1 MEHRMTD
8 SRPFRFGVQISRS
21 RSASDWRWVAQR
33 AEELDFDVFL
43 MPDHFGPQ
51 FAIGPALATVAA
63 ATSTIRIGTLVLQN
77 DLRHPALMVKDFNTL
92 DVLSDGRV
100 ELGVGA
106 GGSFVPEYG
115 WTGIPFDPPG
125 PRVSRLEESV
135 RAIKGLSAEG
145 PFSFAGKHYTF
156 TDYDA
161 FPKPLQQPH
170 VPLLIAGGG
179 KRMLRLAA
187 READIV
193 GLLPSMKPV
202 GGEFE
207 DENDMD
213 AFAAKA
219 AFVRAEAGE
228 RADQLEFNILVQ
240 QFQVTDGSDAALEQ
254 LRQDAVARGNTDA
267 SWFDSPMVFVGTVE
281 QIAAKLIE
289 VRERAGVSYF
299 TVFEP
304 VMEEFAAVIT
314 HLGADA

>member
-1 MEHRMTD
+1 M
-8 SRPFRFGVQISRS
+8 SNPRPFRFGVQIARS
-21 RSASDWRWVAQR
+21 RSVSEWRWAAQR
-33 AEELDFDVFL
+33 AEELGFDVFL

-51 FAIGPALATVAA
+51 FAIGPALAMAAA

-92 DVLSDGRV
+92 DVLSEGRV

-115 WTGIPFDPPG
+115 WTGIPFDAPG
-125 PRVSRLEESV
+125 PRVSRLEETV
-135 RAIKGLSAEG
+135 QAIKGLSAET
-145 PFSFAGKHYTF
+145 PFSFAVKHYTF
-156 TDYDA
+156 ADYDA

-179 KRMLRLAA
+179 NRMLRLAA

-207 DENDMD
+207 DENDIA

-219 AFVRAEAGE
+219 AFVRTEAGE
-228 RADQLEFNILVQ
+228 RADRLEFNILVQ
-240 QFQVTDGSDAALEQ
+240 QFQITDGSAAALEQ
-254 LRQDAVARGNTDA
+254 LRADATERGNTDA
-267 SWFDSPMVFVGTVE
+267 GWFDSPMVFVGTVE
-281 QIAAKLIE
+281 QIAAKLVE
-289 VRERAGVSYF
+289 VRERVGVSYF

-304 VMEEFAAVIT
+304 VMEEFAAVLA
-314 HLGADA
+314 HLRATV